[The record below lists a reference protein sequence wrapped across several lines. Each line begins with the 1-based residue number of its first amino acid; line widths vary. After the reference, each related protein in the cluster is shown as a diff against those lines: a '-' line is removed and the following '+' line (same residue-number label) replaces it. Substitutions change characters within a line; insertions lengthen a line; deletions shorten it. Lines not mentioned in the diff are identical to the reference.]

1 MSAFVDSYLETVTG
15 SVSKVSRSSRQRNRG
30 KKLMKL
36 LADKK
41 NVLVTSHMHPDP
53 DALASSLAM
62 TVLLTHKLPHAKVT
76 MSIKGPVKGGVNEMF
91 IKQSNLQLTPWD
103 DAKLA
108 EFDAIVLLDAQPLFA
123 TSPLP
128 PDVHATAVVDHHRS
142 KGRHPHCPFCDIRI
156 DVGATSSIVFAYFLE
171 LEVPIDRNLA
181 ALLLYA
187 IESDLAGAAGTP
199 GELDNVAL
207 SSLTLL
213 ADTRKLYQMRYA
225 DIPQSMYI
233 ASFEGM
239 KNAVYYESAL
249 VTHVDDVDSPEKLA
263 IVADWMLRFEPI
275 KWALVTGPYEGRLV
289 LSLRTADPKLSAGDM
304 IRHLLKNIGEGGGHR
319 TKAGGFIKVEGTGP
333 RQLERLRNLIKKR
346 LLRRLGLS
354 AAKPKLLLQKDG

>member
-15 SVSKVSRSSRQRNRG
+15 SVSKAARSSRKRSRA
-30 KKLMKL
+30 KKLIKL
-36 LADKK
+36 LSSKK

-53 DALASSLAM
+53 DALASALAM
-62 TVLLTHKLPHAKVT
+62 TVLLTHKLPHSKVA
-76 MSIKGPVKGGVNEMF
+76 MSIKGPIKGGVNEMF
-91 IKQSNLQLTPWD
+91 IRQSNLQLTPWD

-108 EFDAIVLLDAQPLFA
+108 EYDAIVLLDAQPLFA

-128 PDVHATAVVDHHRS
+128 PGTAVTAVVDHHRS
-142 KGRHPHCPFCDIRI
+142 KGRHPQCPFCDIRI
-156 DVGATSSIVFAYFLE
+156 DVGATSSIIFAYFLE
-171 LEVPIDRNLA
+171 LEVPIERNLA

-233 ASFEGM
+233 ATFEGM
-239 KNAVYYESAL
+239 KNALYYDSAL
-249 VTHVDDVDSPEKLA
+249 VTHVDEVDSSEKLA

-275 KWALVTGPYEGRLV
+275 KWALVTGTSEGRLV

-304 IRHLLKNIGEGGGHR
+304 VRHLLKNIGEGGGHR
-319 TKAGGFIKVEGTGP
+319 TKAGGFIKVDGAAP
-333 RQLERLRNLIKKR
+333 RQIERLRNLIKKR

-354 AAKPKLLLQKDG
+354 AVKPKSLLEKEH

>member
-15 SVSKVSRSSRQRNRG
+15 SVSKVSRSSRHRSRA

-36 LADKK
+36 LAGKK
-41 NVLVTSHMHPDP
+41 RILVTSHTHPDP

-62 TVLLTHKLPHAKVT
+62 TVLLTHKLPDAEVA
-76 MSIKGPVKGGVNEMF
+76 MSIKGTIKGGVNEMF
-91 IKQSNLQLTPWD
+91 LRQSNLNLTPWD
-103 DAKLA
+103 DEKLKDY
-108 EFDAIVLLDAQPLFA
+108 DAIVLLDAQPLFA
-123 TSPLP
+123 SSPLP
-128 PDVHATAVVDHHRS
+128 PTITPVAVIDHHRS
-142 KGRHPHCPFCDIRI
+142 RGRHPSCPFCDIRT
-156 DVGATSSIVFAYFLE
+156 DVGATCSIVFGYFLE

-233 ASFEGM
+233 ATFEAM
-239 KNAVYYESAL
+239 KNAVYFDSAL
-249 VTHVDDVDSPEKLA
+249 ITHVDDVDSPEKLA

-275 KWALVTGPYEGRLV
+275 KWSLVTGTYEGKLV

-304 IRHLLKNIGEGGGHR
+304 IRHLLKTLGEGGGHR
-319 TKAGGFIKVEGTGP
+319 TKAGGFIKVDNTPP
-333 RQLERLRNLIKKR
+333 RQIERLRNLLKKR